1 MIPILLPIGALLS
14 GIGLLLLGTGLFN
27 TLLPLRGSAEGF
39 SDQTLGLL
47 GSAYFAG
54 FIIGTW
60 LCPKLIRRMGHIRSF
75 AFFAAATGAFI
86 LLHVLVIDAAFWF
99 LLRVLTGVVLVGI
112 YTVVESWL
120 NTEAPAERR
129 SQVFAVY
136 MVVNLGALA
145 AAQQLLRF
153 GSPLAS
159 ALFAVAAIFL
169 MAAILPVTATRLPQP
184 KITETPGLSLKRL
197 WSAAPVAVAGSL
209 LAGLALGGFWGLGAV
224 YVSRLG
230 LDAAQVASFMS
241 LTILGGM
248 FMQWPLGMLS
258 DRMDRRRAL
267 AIVTGIAAFGGLLM
281 AMFGSNIQLL
291 LVAAAI
297 FGGGAFAVYP
307 TLVAH
312 LIDHLHHDEILSG
325 NAALLMLNGVGS
337 AFGPAVAGF
346 LMGITA
352 PIALPLFFVAMFAA
366 CSVYAF
372 IQARNTKDRIVEE
385 PAQFVAMVHSSEAML
400 EMALDDQVNPVER
413 EPVEQSDDPDDP
425 DPDPD
430 PVEVEPNRVP

>member
-14 GIGLLLLGTGLFN
+14 GIGLLLMGTGLLN

-47 GSAYFAG
+47 GSAYYAG

-60 LCPKLIRRMGHIRSF
+60 VCPRLIRRMGHIRSF
-75 AFFAAATGAFI
+75 AFCAAATAAAI
-86 LLHVLVIDAAFWF
+86 LLHVLIVDAAFWF
-99 LLRVLTGVVLVGI
+99 VLRVLTGIVLVGI

-120 NTEAPAERR
+120 NSEAPSERR

-145 AAQQLLRF
+145 ASQQLLRF
-153 GSPLAS
+153 GNPLGAV
-159 ALFAVAAIFL
+159 LFAVAAIFL

-184 KITETPGLSLKRL
+184 KITQTPALSLKRL

-209 LAGLALGGFWGLGAV
+209 LAGLAMGGFWGLGAV

-230 LDAAQVASFMS
+230 MDAAAVASFMS

-248 FMQWPLGMLS
+248 IMQWPLSLLS
-258 DRMDRRRAL
+258 DRIDRRQAL
-267 AIVTGIAAFGGLLM
+267 AIVTGVAALGGLLM
-281 AMFGSNIQLL
+281 LVFASSIQML

-297 FGGGAFAVYP
+297 FGAGAFAVYP

-325 NAALLMLNGVGS
+325 NSALLMLNGVGS
-337 AFGPAVAGF
+337 AFGPALAGF
-346 LMGITA
+346 LMGVTA
-352 PIALPLFFVAMFAA
+352 PGALPIFFVVLFAA

-372 IQARNTKDRIVEE
+372 IQARSSRDRIVDEQ
-385 PAQFVAMVHSSEAML
+385 AHFVPMVHSTDAML
-400 EMALDDQVNPVER
+400 EMALEDQVKPVDADGTDDR
-413 EPVEQSDDPDDP
+413 QTIVNDEPDQSSLSRP
-425 DPDPD
+425 
-430 PVEVEPNRVP
+430 

>member
-1 MIPILLPIGALLS
+1 MSQVNQTDGAYP
-14 GIGLLLLGTGLFN
+14 F
-27 TLLPLRGSAEGF
+27 
-39 SDQTLGLL
+39 
-47 GSAYFAG
+47 
-54 FIIGTW
+54 
-60 LCPKLIRRMGHIRSF
+60 LCV
-75 AFFAAATGAFI
+75 FAAATAAFI

-99 LLRVLTGVVLVGI
+99 LLRVLTGVALVGV

-153 GSPLAS
+153 GSPLAP

-169 MAAILPVTATRLPQP
+169 MAAILPVTATRLKQP
-184 KITETPGLSLKRL
+184 SISETPGLSLKRL
-197 WSAAPVAVAGSL
+197 WNAAPVAVAGSL
-209 LAGLALGGFWGLGAV
+209 LAGLALGGFWSLGAV

-230 LDAAQVASFMS
+230 MEASEVASFMS

-248 FMQWPLGMLS
+248 LMQWPLGMLS

-281 AMFGSNIQLL
+281 VMFGSSMQMLL
-291 LVAAAI
+291 IAAAI

-325 NAALLMLNGVGS
+325 NSALLMLNGVGS
-337 AFGPAVAGF
+337 AFGPALAGF
-346 LMGITA
+346 LMGATA
-352 PIALPLFFVAMFAA
+352 PTALPVFFVVMFAA

-372 IQARNTKDRIVEE
+372 VQARNTSDHIVEQ
-385 PAQFVAMVHSSEAML
+385 PAHFVPMVHSSEAML
-400 EMALDDQVNPVER
+400 EMALDDQLHPQDA
-413 EPVEQSDDPDDP
+413 EPSGQMEGDAPDATAAASKSP
-425 DPDPD
+425 
-430 PVEVEPNRVP
+430 